1 MPFLI
6 TDNGLLIMKLSVI
19 EAELDV
25 EGVKVPLLNLTLCVA
40 LHAANLLHRLNNK
53 FPNLE

>member
-6 TDNGLLIMKLSVI
+6 IDNGLLIMKLSVI

-53 FPNLE
+53 FPD